1 MDPRDHRGGIFTSG
15 TSLRFGHLS
24 SRSTDVLGVKISSL
38 VPVDCG
44 PMSAK
49 VDQAGVLRVSTMRPD
64 SLFGMTE
71 SDWILHHDLDF
82 ALFHNNLQ
90 DNVAQRVQA
99 WKLLPSCL

>member
-1 MDPRDHRGGIFTSG
+1 
-15 TSLRFGHLS
+15 
-24 SRSTDVLGVKISSL
+24 
-38 VPVDCG
+38 
-44 PMSAK
+44 MSAK